1 MEWSLLNNRP
11 TTQELITFLEIE
23 LIEIPELLKQGLP
36 AYFGDLGLRV
46 ISCDDMNTDDLDAS
60 FNRYGGLENYP
71 IFFSIPVG
79 NWQERTQWLDEY
91 KSFWFKKEEVIE
103 FLGAQKE
110 RPHSG
115 QHEEH
120 PGGSSSTKQNTEHLL
135 QNMFRNLVESEKEY
149 FENYDDVLSHPKI
162 KKILADQNFNSRDR
176 AIKYLRPVAQEIHRH
191 LCKGGRPKKH

>member
-1 MEWSLLNNRP
+1 MILMRRLTDTVAWK
-11 TTQELITFLEIE
+11 TTQSSFLYLWGIG
-23 LIEIPELLKQGLP
+23 KSARRGSD
-36 AYFGDLGLRV
+36 GG
-46 ISCDDMNTDDLDAS
+46 NT
-60 FNRYGGLENYP
+60 
-71 IFFSIPVG
+71 V
-79 NWQERTQWLDEY
+79 
-91 KSFWFKKEEVIE
+91 WFKKEEVIE

-162 KKILADQNFNSRDR
+162 KKILADQNFQFSRQSHKIFAASGARNPSSFMQRR
-176 AIKYLRPVAQEIHRH
+176 AAQKA
-191 LCKGGRPKKH
+191 LKKLKKLGPKHKTWTKSQSRFFYFPPA